1 MARSVA
7 GGVSP
12 SRLNRKFLVVAVL
25 LAVLSAVLVYAKISA
40 KSGTTTVS
48 SGTGTQAVV
57 VAKTAIQPRTVVTA
71 DQLVL
76 KSISASAVIGGSFS
90 NIAEVVGRTAK
101 YPIQANEQLTASNVI
116 DTSKPVSGS
125 ALSFVIPAGKRAMSI
140 QASQVSNAGGLI
152 LPGDFVDIIWTCCS
166 GKAIIAKT
174 LLHNVQVA
182 AVAQTIVDSGPVT
195 SASTTPTAGGS
206 STAPVAAGAA
216 KPDPGAQTVTLLL
229 TPQEAEQVFLAE
241 QNGTFRMDLRGI
253 SDTNTTDPG
262 VVNLLNILPPSALAG
277 IPDVLKPDGYKP
289 GQ

>member
-7 GGVSP
+7 GAASP

-40 KSGTTTVS
+40 TSGTTPTAAT
-48 SGTGTQAVV
+48 TGNQTVV
-57 VAKTAIQPRTVVTA
+57 VAKVAIQPRTVVTA
-71 DQLVL
+71 DQLML
-76 KSISASAVIGGSFS
+76 KSISAGAVIGGSFG
-90 NIAEVVGRTAK
+90 NIADAVGRTAK
-101 YPIQANEQLTASNVI
+101 YPIQANEQVTASNVI

-125 ALSFVIPAGKRAMSI
+125 ALSLVVPAGKRAMSI

-182 AVAQTIVDSGPVT
+182 AVAQTVIDSGPVT
-195 SASTTPTAGGS
+195 SASKTPAAGGS
-206 STAPVAAGAA
+206 STAPVASGAA
-216 KPDPGAQTVTLLL
+216 KPDPTAQTVTLLL
-229 TPQEAEQVFLAE
+229 SPQEAEQVFLAE
-241 QNGTFRMDLRGI
+241 QNGTLRADLRGV

-277 IPDVLKPDGYKP
+277 VPDVLKPDGYKP